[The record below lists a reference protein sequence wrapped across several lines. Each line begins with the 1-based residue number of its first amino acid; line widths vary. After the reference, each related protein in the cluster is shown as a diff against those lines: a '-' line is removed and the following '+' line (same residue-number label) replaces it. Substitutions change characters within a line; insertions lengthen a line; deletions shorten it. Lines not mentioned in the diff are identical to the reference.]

1 MRRAVKAG
9 RVMEK
14 RSWSV
19 TAVEPWRIS
28 KGEPGR
34 ARAEPTRARRANFMM
49 TSYGE
54 RDVPG
59 RRKALG
65 ERGEGRH
72 SEREVKD
79 EVDILTDR
87 CAMAGAA
94 FIPKTLPRRTLNN
107 L

>member
-54 RDVPG
+54 RDVPE

-65 ERGEGRH
+65 ERSEG
-72 SEREVKD
+72 
-79 EVDILTDR
+79 
-87 CAMAGAA
+87 
-94 FIPKTLPRRTLNN
+94 
-107 L
+107 